1 MSKGHSKRRHV
12 IDFAVIVG
20 GAVLLVCVA
29 ILLALRSGRREAPLP
44 SVPEVTGTSSEV
56 RVKPVVPK
64 DAARKSAVAVSASRA
79 VAVVCGA
86 DEATTDRYE
95 ARNDALRA
103 IARRRDLPKE
113 DVAALIDYL
122 ATTNDPLRVER
133 VAALK
138 NDVMN
143 LLRSQDPPPA
153 GREGQTRLVE

>member
-1 MSKGHSKRRHV
+1 MSKGHLKRRHV

-95 ARNDALRA
+95 ARNDADERTWLTDLIQRTA
-103 IARRRDLPKE
+103 AFSGVKLMSYSVIMSNHFTYSSTSAVRRR
-113 DVAALIDYL
+113 
-122 ATTNDPLRVER
+122 
-133 VAALK
+133 
-138 NDVMN
+138 
-143 LLRSQDPPPA
+143 
-153 GREGQTRLVE
+153 